1 MEVEVENIAI
11 ATDVDEEIESK
22 ERDHKEAVLFASES
36 LFCKEVPSSNACCK
50 VVGAEVKVT
59 RSPRTCI
66 NRSRYRRDTERD
78 GIARRE
84 IRIRKEI
91 RDCLIRS

>member
-66 NRSRYRRDTERD
+66 NRSRHRRDSE
-78 GIARRE
+78 RE

>member
-1 MEVEVENIAI
+1 MNIAI
-11 ATDVDEEIESK
+11 ATDEEIKSK
-22 ERDHKEAVLFASES
+22 DRDHKEAVLFASES

-59 RSPRTCI
+59 QSPRTCI